1 MIKFTTYMAIS
12 IVFFVQLFSVALAL
26 EEITHPPLKSTSSI
40 TEKVKD
46 PQLSTEQP
54 NLTKAKNDSE
64 IPRSEPTQNSFR
76 KHSHP
81 LPSKVKLTGPLDL
94 RVNTT
99 TPNSITLTWRLN
111 PDMKG
116 KIVYYRVYYVHEN
129 YRDVK
134 TIKLRNDGTYELTG
148 LGELIEW

>member
-1 MIKFTTYMAIS
+1 MAITV
-12 IVFFVQLFSVALAL
+12 VFFVQLFSVAVAL

-40 TEKVKD
+40 PEKVED
-46 PQLSTEQP
+46 PQLSIEQP
-54 NLTKAKNDSE
+54 NLIKAKNDSGV
-64 IPRSEPTQNSFR
+64 PRSEHTQNSVR

-129 YRDVK
+129 HRDVK

-148 LGELIEW
+148 LGE